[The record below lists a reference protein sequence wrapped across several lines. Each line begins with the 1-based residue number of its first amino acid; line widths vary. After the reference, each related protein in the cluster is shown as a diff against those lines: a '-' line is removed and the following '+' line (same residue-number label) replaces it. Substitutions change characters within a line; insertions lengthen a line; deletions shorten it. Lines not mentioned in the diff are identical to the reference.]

1 MVTLQD
7 VIQVVDK
14 LSPEELRQLRA
25 YLDQLEGTPVPPV
38 QDMTPEERARRLDA
52 AFEQLREGLTQAEL
66 DEMTEAMN
74 AEYIEPFD
82 EEPWKD

>member
-7 VIQVVDK
+7 VMKAVDR
-14 LSPEELRQLRA
+14 LSLEELRQLRA
-25 YLDQLEGTPVPPV
+25 YLDQLEGTPVSPA
-38 QDMTPEERARRLDA
+38 QDMTPEERACRLDT

-82 EEPWKD
+82 EAPWKD